1 VFGSS
6 QIACR
11 ALRWSP
17 EISLLAGKK
26 QRIFGFRLA
35 RAVNGS
41 RISEQPQCVTK
52 EFPARWNREVLGLNR
67 ELNWEFRESFMVF
80 NELSIWDVSWH
91 FVLKQNKSA
100 ARDEITLT
108 RHSQM
113 GAIFAAANMV
123 IVDFCAA
130 QPDYPIDICAA
141 WVYYS
146 ARNSNSGVC
155 PREPRPAG
163 FVFSQ

>member
-1 VFGSS
+1 MDSVR
-6 QIACR
+6 QQPDRLPCA
-11 ALRWSP
+11 ALV
-17 EISLLAGKK
+17 AGNFPASWEKTGNF
-26 QRIFGFRLA
+26 RLFRLA
-35 RAVNGS
+35 RVVNGS

-141 WVYYS
+141 WVY
-146 ARNSNSGVC
+146 
-155 PREPRPAG
+155 
-163 FVFSQ
+163 